1 MISSFLSFKQS
12 REVGRL
18 THPFQMRKLKPK
30 KLWKQAQCE
39 LAVMGQGQDGTK
51 SEDLQNRVCAP
62 PLSKQLGSNISGV
75 TRKQIA
81 VTIPPAMGWQ
91 AWSHLPS
98 FQPCAEL

>member
-1 MISSFLSFKQS
+1 M
-12 REVGRL
+12 